1 MATSSNPIGLEQ
13 PPAAGGD
20 FWSGLFSSDFLSQGL
35 GYRWQP
41 EIVWTHVV
49 ADSLIATAYLSILG
63 FLLAFLAK
71 RRDVSLHWMFV
82 LVAAFIFACA
92 TSHVLD
98 VITVWNPIYR
108 LDAMVKVITALVSI
122 AVAIGLIPLLPK
134 ALSLPNLWQVNSR
147 LEQAHEELQ
156 RSTIDAA
163 QAAKELRERTAD
175 LQFMADTMAQI
186 VWTARADGN
195 LDYYNKRWFDYTGMT
210 IEQTKDWG
218 WKPVLHPDDLE
229 QCVARWTHAFTTGEE
244 YEVEYR
250 FKRAS
255 DGVYRWHL
263 GRARPLRDSQGK
275 VIKWFG
281 TCTDIHD
288 HKIATER
295 LLAAQSEL
303 EEQVEIR
310 TKDLALTN
318 IALRTSEERY
328 RSVVHAANAAIITA
342 DRHGIVRSWNP
353 GAERMFG
360 WLQDETIGKPVTLI
374 IPLRF
379 REAHLA
385 GLLRISNG
393 AASKLVGTNTL
404 LDGMRKDG
412 SEFKLEMTLGSW
424 QTEDGPWFTAVL
436 MDVSE
441 RIGIEKALRNSE
453 EHYRRLVETADE
465 GIWSIDADNRTT
477 FVNKKMADLL
487 HCTVES
493 MLGRPMD
500 DYMDE
505 EGRRI
510 AAANIEHR
518 KQGKSDLHD
527 FKFQRGDGSVLW
539 AIISTTPLTDD
550 QGGYAGALGMVTDIT
565 ERKRAQDE
573 LATQLTKAAEFENL
587 VELAPTPMVI
597 AGTDGYFLRLNQ
609 AWVDVLGWSKH
620 DLTSQPYLSFVHPD
634 DLEPT
639 LKIAEHLA
647 EGQSAF
653 SFENRYRAK
662 DGSYR
667 HFVWMAWFE
676 PSNQRIYAVA
686 HDLTKHKLMEA
697 ELNLA
702 RQAAE
707 AAANAK
713 SSFLAT
719 MSHEIR
725 TPMNG
730 IIGMVSVL
738 QETSLS
744 AVQQEQVEIISQSAD
759 SLLTIVNDILDFS
772 KIEAGLMTLEAIPFD
787 LRSAVADVIGL
798 VQPQAQSKLLRLT
811 FEIASNIPVTVLG
824 DPGRLR
830 QVLLNLLGNAIK
842 FTAAGSVR
850 LTVEVSHTDSSTIIF
865 AIYDTGIGIP
875 AEKASLLFQRFVQ
888 VDSSTTRHFGGS
900 GLGLAICKSLVE
912 LMKGT
917 ISVQSEKGQGSVF
930 RFNLRLPETVALV
943 AEPPSLSSNT
953 SNNFGYRVLVAED
966 NTINQKVAAM
976 HLKKLGCSVDLAGN
990 GLEAVD
996 LARRFPYNLIVMD
1009 CQMPQMDG
1017 YEATRQIRKFETE
1030 IGKRT
1035 PIVALSANAL
1045 PEDVVR
1051 SMSAGMDDHL
1061 SKPFYLDDIRRLLM
1075 RLQKVRSG
1083 ESESM
1088 LK

>member
-1 MATSSNPIGLEQ
+1 METSPITIGSE
-13 PPAAGGD
+13 PTSAAVGG
-20 FWSGLFSSDFLSQGL
+20 FWNGWFSSDFMPIGHTYL
-35 GYRWQP
+35 WQP

-49 ADSLIATAYLSILG
+49 ADSLIAAAYFSISIIMLVFLS
-63 FLLAFLAK
+63 K
-71 RRDVSLHWMFV
+71 RRDVPFHWMFV
-82 LVAAFIFACA
+82 LFAAFILACG
-92 TSHVLD
+92 TTHVLE
-98 VITVWNPIYR
+98 VITVWNPIYAV
-108 LDAMVKVITALVSI
+108 DALVKVATALISL
-122 AVAIGLIPLLPK
+122 AAATSLILLLPK
-134 ALSLPNLWQVNSR
+134 ALSVLHPRQVEAR
-147 LEQAHEELQ
+147 LKQAHDELQ
-156 RSTIDAA
+156 RSVSEAA
-163 QAAKELRERTAD
+163 QAARELGERTAD

-186 VWTARADGN
+186 VWTAQPDGC

-210 IEQTKDWG
+210 MAQTKDWG
-218 WKPVLHPDDLE
+218 WKPVLHPDDLD

-255 DGVYRWHL
+255 DGAYRWHL
-263 GRARPLRDSQGK
+263 GRARPLRDPQGK
-275 VIKWFG
+275 IIKWFG

-288 HKIATER
+288 HKVATQN

-303 EEQVEIR
+303 ENQVEIR

-328 RSVVHAANAAIITA
+328 RSVVQAANAAIITA
-342 DRHGIVRSWNP
+342 DRHGIVRGWNS

-360 WLQDETIGKPVTLI
+360 WLQEETIGQSLTLI
-374 IPLRF
+374 IPLRY
-379 REAHLA
+379 RQAHLA
-385 GLLRISNG
+385 GLQKIANG
-393 AASKLVGTNTL
+393 AASHLVGTNTL

-424 QTEDGPWFTAVL
+424 QTDDGTWFTGVL

-465 GIWSIDADNRTT
+465 GIWSIDADHRTT
-477 FVNKKMADLL
+477 FVNKKMAAMLQ
-487 HCTVES
+487 CPIES
-493 MLGRPMD
+493 MLGRRMD
-500 DYMDE
+500 DFMDE
-505 EGRRI
+505 DGRRI
-510 AAANIEHR
+510 ATANLEHR
-518 KQGKSDLHD
+518 KLEKSELHD
-527 FKFQRGDGSVLW
+527 FKFQRSDGSDLW
-539 AIISTTPLTDD
+539 VIMSTTQLTNEM
-550 QGGYAGALGMVTDIT
+550 GAYAGALAMVTDIT

-573 LATQLTKAAEFENL
+573 LATQLTKATEFENL

-597 AGTDGYFLRLNQ
+597 ASTDGYFLRLNQ
-609 AWVDVLGWSKH
+609 AWVDVLGWSK
-620 DLTSQPYLSFVHPD
+620 DELTSQPYLSFVHPD
-634 DLEPT
+634 DLNPT
-639 LKIAEHLA
+639 IQIAGSLA
-647 EGQSAF
+647 AGDSAF

-676 PSNQRIYAVA
+676 KSKQRIYAVA

-697 ELNLA
+697 ELNTA
-702 RQAAE
+702 RKAAE
-707 AAANAK
+707 AAATAK

-730 IIGMVSVL
+730 IIGMISVL
-738 QETSLS
+738 QESSLS

-787 LRSAVADVIGL
+787 LRSAVADVLGL
-798 VQPQAQSKLLRLT
+798 VQPQAHGKSLQLT
-811 FEIASNIPVTVLG
+811 SEIASDIPVTVLG

-830 QVLLNLLGNAIK
+830 QVLINLLGNAIK
-842 FTAAGSVR
+842 FTAVGMVR
-850 LTVEVSHTDSSTIIF
+850 LTVAKSQTDPSAVIF
-865 AIYDTGIGIP
+865 SIYDTGIGIP
-875 AEKASLLFQRFVQ
+875 SEKASLLFQRFVQ

-917 ISVQSEKGQGSVF
+917 ISVQSEEGQGSVF
-930 RFNLRLPETVALV
+930 RFDLRLPETVS
-943 AEPPSLSSNT
+943 PPVESPSPIGIASS
-953 SNNFGYRVLVAED
+953 SFGFRVLIAED

-976 HLKKLGCSVDLAGN
+976 HLKKLGCSVDIAGN

-996 LARRFPYNLIVMD
+996 LVRKFSYDLIVMD

-1017 YEATRQIRKFETE
+1017 YEATRQIRDFETVM
-1030 IGKRT
+1030 GKRT
-1035 PIVALSANAL
+1035 PIIALSANAL
-1045 PEDVVR
+1045 PEDVAR
-1051 SMSAGMDDHL
+1051 SMTAGMDGHL
-1061 SKPFYLDDIRRLLM
+1061 SKPFYLDDIRRLLT
-1075 RLQKVRSG
+1075 RLQKFRSG
-1083 ESESM
+1083 ESQGM
-1088 LK
+1088 MP